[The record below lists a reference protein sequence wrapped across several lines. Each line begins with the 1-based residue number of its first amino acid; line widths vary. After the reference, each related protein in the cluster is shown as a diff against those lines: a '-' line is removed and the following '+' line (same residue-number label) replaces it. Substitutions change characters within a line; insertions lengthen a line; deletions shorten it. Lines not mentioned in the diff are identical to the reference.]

1 MKHIVLLIVLPSKT
15 TTILQLFATSD
26 EHREYTVMSP
36 YIEWLSD
43 ISVYAYY
50 KLRYKSD

>member
-26 EHREYTVMSP
+26 EHREYTVMSVKFNSEKLF
-36 YIEWLSD
+36 IISD
-43 ISVYAYY
+43 RVH
-50 KLRYKSD
+50 R